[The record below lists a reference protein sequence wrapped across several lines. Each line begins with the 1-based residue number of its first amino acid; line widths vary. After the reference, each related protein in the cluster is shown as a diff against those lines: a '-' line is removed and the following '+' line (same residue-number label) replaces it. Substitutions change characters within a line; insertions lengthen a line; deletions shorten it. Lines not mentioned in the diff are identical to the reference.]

1 MPYVAPNSNHKL
13 INPAQKSCTNNLK
26 IFVFMDCLDNRG
38 PANRRG
44 LTVLCKRKNFE
55 PFLPT
60 TVKWV
65 NFTKNNPMAIQVGQT
80 APNFSLY
87 NSAKEKVSLSDF
99 AGKSN
104 VLLLF
109 FPQAFTGVC
118 TKELCA
124 VRDDIARYN
133 QSNAQV
139 FGVSVDSVFT
149 LAKFKEEQQYNF
161 PLLSDFNKEVSEMY
175 GSIYASFTDM
185 GMKGVSK
192 RSAFVIDKQGVI
204 QYAEVL
210 ESAGD
215 VPNFDAINDVLVRLN

>member
-1 MPYVAPNSNHKL
+1 MSLQIGQAAPS
-13 INPAQKSCTNNLK
+13 
-26 IFVFMDCLDNRG
+26 
-38 PANRRG
+38 
-44 LTVLCKRKNFE
+44 
-55 PFLPT
+55 
-60 TVKWV
+60 
-65 NFTKNNPMAIQVGQT
+65 
-80 APNFSLY
+80 FSLF
-87 NSAKEKVSLSDF
+87 NSEKSKVNLSDYQ
-99 AGKSN
+99 GKKN

-133 QSNAQV
+133 NADAEV
-139 FGVSVDSVFT
+139 LGISVDSVFT

-161 PLLSDFNKEVSEMY
+161 QLLSDFNKEISSQYE
-175 GSIYASFTDM
+175 SIYASFTDM

-215 VPNFDAINDVLVRLN
+215 VPNFDAINETIKRLS